1 MNIKPI
7 FGVNLQ
13 IQKTHQ
19 SDAAQMP
26 NTMGS
31 SESALD
37 RLSPAA
43 ESLDLHGIQRR
54 GRGRGEY
61 QGLRID
67 NLS

>member
-13 IQKTHQ
+13 IQKHTSQ
-19 SDAAQMP
+19 TAQMP

-61 QGLRID
+61 QRLRID